1 MPLPAPLSLGVTR
14 VVTTMATLAVMLGLR
29 PVAASAQT
37 MGAYLADRIDQS
49 PLPMTDRVT
58 DAQGTTYLVEFD
70 RLVLSLRT
78 GNRFRAV
85 VRFRRTLTSAG
96 GSTRS
101 LARSS
106 PVQSMTVNGTY
117 AVTGAAIR
125 FTPDPSADTQGLQM
139 LDGSVESTGR
149 IAVPFDYRNGAVTR
163 RRILKLRHAPNIL

>member
-1 MPLPAPLSLGVTR
+1 MRHRLAILIALLSFVRPIALP
-14 VVTTMATLAVMLGLR
+14 
-29 PVAASAQT
+29 AQT

-58 DAQGTTYLVEFD
+58 DPQGTTYLVEFD
-70 RLVLSLRT
+70 RLVLSLRS

-101 LARSS
+101 LARST
-106 PVQSMTVNGTY
+106 PVQSMTVNGTF
-117 AVTGAAIR
+117 AVVGSAIR

-139 LDGSVESTGR
+139 LDGTVESSGR
-149 IAVPFDYRNGAVTR
+149 IAVPFDYRNGAVSR
-163 RRILKLRHAPNIL
+163 RRTLRLKHAPNIL

>member
-1 MPLPAPLSLGVTR
+1 MRLPLVLALAL
-14 VVTTMATLAVMLGLR
+14 TLAQV
-29 PVAASAQT
+29 PVVLPAQT
-37 MGAYLADRIDQS
+37 MGAYLADRIDQA

-58 DAQGTTYLVEFD
+58 DPQGTTYLVEFD

-85 VRFRRTLTSAG
+85 VRFRRTLTSVG
-96 GSTRS
+96 GSTRT
-101 LARSS
+101 LARST

-117 AVTGAAIR
+117 TVVGRAIR

-139 LDGSVESTGR
+139 LDGTVESTSR

-163 RRILKLRHAPNIL
+163 RRVLRLTHAPNIL

>member
-1 MPLPAPLSLGVTR
+1 MRLSLALALALLPA
-14 VVTTMATLAVMLGLR
+14 GL
-29 PVAASAQT
+29 PAQT

-49 PLPMTDRVT
+49 VLPMTDRVT
-58 DAQGTTYLVEFD
+58 DPQGTTYLVEFE

-85 VRFRRTLTSAG
+85 VRFRRTLTAAG

-101 LARSS
+101 VARTS
-106 PVQSMTVNGTY
+106 PVQSMTVNGTF
-117 AVTGAAIR
+117 AVTGSAIR

-139 LDGSVESTGR
+139 LDGTVESSGR

-163 RRILKLRHAPNIL
+163 RRILRLRHAPNIL